1 MHLFEIIE
9 HLKKGNINPQ
19 TLVKGREPID
29 IDFYIA

>member
-1 MHLFEIIE
+1 MHLFESIE

-29 IDFYIA
+29 F